1 MLRTSLAV
9 QWLRLRTSNA
19 VGSDSIPGQGT
30 RIPHAVWPKKT
41 KRKLKK
47 KHNTG
52 MYTGGS
58 LECLG
63 GLALNHGS
71 VIHQPCDL
79 RQVIDN
85 LYTLVLPGYKT
96 EIKA

>member
-1 MLRTSLAV
+1 
-9 QWLRLRTSNA
+9 
-19 VGSDSIPGQGT
+19 
-30 RIPHAVWPKKT
+30 
-41 KRKLKK
+41 
-47 KHNTG
+47 

>member
-1 MLRTSLAV
+1 MQWAQIQSLV
-9 QWLRLRTSNA
+9 RELEFHMWC
-19 VGSDSIPGQGT
+19 GQ
-30 RIPHAVWPKKT
+30 KKQNEN
-41 KRKLKK
+41 LKK

-58 LECLG
+58 LEWLG
-63 GLALNHGS
+63 SLALNHGS

>member
-1 MLRTSLAV
+1 
-9 QWLRLRTSNA
+9 
-19 VGSDSIPGQGT
+19 
-30 RIPHAVWPKKT
+30 
-41 KRKLKK
+41 
-47 KHNTG
+47 

-71 VIHQPCDL
+71 AIHQPCDL

-96 EIKA
+96 EIRAWKLLVNLPHPLNCHLQD